1 MKKLI
6 IAACLS
12 MLAVTQAQAE
22 HTADHHADAKPA
34 KELTPQQ
41 QKMKDCNAEAK
52 EKALKGADR
61 KTFMKGCL
69 SADGAPAATP
79 VATPAAVPD
88 ADKKAGQKEKMKTC
102 NADAKTKALKGDE
115 RKAFMKDCLSAK

>member
-6 IAACLS
+6 IVACLS
-12 MLAVTQAQAE
+12 MFAMAQVQAKDAAAVP
-22 HTADHHADAKPA
+22 ADVKPA
-34 KELTPQQ
+34 KELSSQQ

-61 KTFMKGCL
+61 KTFMRGCL
-69 SADGAPAATP
+69 SADGAPAAAAPAP
-79 VATPAAVPD
+79 V
-88 ADKKAGQKEKMKTC
+88 ADKKSGQKDKMKTC

-115 RKAFMKDCLSAK
+115 RKAFMKDCLSTK

>member
-6 IAACLS
+6 IVACLS
-12 MLAVTQAQAE
+12 MLGIAQVQAKDA
-22 HTADHHADAKPA
+22 AAASADAKPA

-41 QKMKDCNAEAK
+41 QKMKDCNVEAK
-52 EKALKGADR
+52 TKALKGADR

-69 SADGAPAATP
+69 SANGGPA
-79 VATPAAVPD
+79 PAAVPA
-88 ADKKAGQKEKMKTC
+88 ADKKVGQKEKMKAC
-102 NADAKTKALKGDE
+102 NADAKTKGLKGDE